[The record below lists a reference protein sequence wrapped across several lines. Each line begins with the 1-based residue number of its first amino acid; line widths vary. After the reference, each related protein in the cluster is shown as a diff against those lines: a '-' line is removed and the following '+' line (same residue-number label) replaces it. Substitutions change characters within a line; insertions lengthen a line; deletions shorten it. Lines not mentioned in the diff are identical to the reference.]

1 MAIKE
6 SPATEEKHFKQYIN
20 QLLTSFQRL
29 VNVGRMRDKCKENVG
44 DRQLHPK
51 QK

>member
-1 MAIKE
+1 MTIKE
-6 SPATEEKHFKQYIN
+6 RPATEENYFKQYIY
-20 QLLTSFQRL
+20 QLTSFQRL
-29 VNVGRMRDKCKENVG
+29 VKVGRMRDKCKENVG